1 MSEQDNILSVK
12 LVKNKGKLIHQN
24 KGELALYNEFVKSM
38 EEGQLVEVFFESF
51 KDNGTNLQLAKIHA
65 CIRKLAQEIGYTF
78 EEMKLEIKKRSG
90 LAIRDLNSSEGY
102 VKSFGLCSIE
112 ELGLVIETIIEIGD
126 TVNINFRGRLPE
138 IPG

>member
-90 LAIRDLNSSEGY
+90 LAIGDLNSSEGY
-102 VKSFGLCSIE
+102 VKSFAVCSIE
-112 ELGLVIETIIEIGD
+112 ELGLVIETIIEVGD
-126 TVNINFRGRLPE
+126 TVNVNFRGRLPE
-138 IPG
+138 VPG

>member
-90 LAIRDLNSSEGY
+90 LAIGDLRTSEGY
-102 VKSFGLCSIE
+102 VKSFAVCSIE
-112 ELGLVIETIIEIGD
+112 ELGLVIETIIEVGD